1 MAIKSKEKYEHKD
14 TVHANWKPLDP
25 HCPIVD
31 PKTREE
37 VQQMILYKITL
48 GYYEKRF
55 ESSKMMSKYKEA
67 RKLYYDRYQ
76 KEEVRQKYEEKKK
89 AVYKERYKNRYKNK
103 YKKTKE

>member
-1 MAIKSKEKYEHKD
+1 MAIKSKEKYELKD

-76 KEEVRQKYEEKKK
+76 KEEVRQKYEEKKRN
-89 AVYKERYKNRYKNK
+89 KERYKNRYKNK